1 MLPETTQRVIDQ
13 ANKVLEKSCRTI
25 DSAWEISIQ
34 AKEAIEKAKAH
45 VAQMKIDSM
54 KPRT

>member
-13 ANKVLEKSCRTI
+13 ANNVLEKSCRTI

-34 AKEAIEKAKAH
+34 AKETIEKSKAH
-45 VAQMKIDSM
+45 IAKVK
-54 KPRT
+54 KEPL